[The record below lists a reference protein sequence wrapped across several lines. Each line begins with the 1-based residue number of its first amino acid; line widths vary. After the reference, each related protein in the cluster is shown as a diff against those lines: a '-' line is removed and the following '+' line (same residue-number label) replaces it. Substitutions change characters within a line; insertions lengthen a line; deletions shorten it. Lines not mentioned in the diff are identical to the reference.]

1 MRPVASNTIALACCR
16 RKSDAEPG
24 DLYPDPDAGPLEAAL
39 SELGV
44 VARRVAWDDPTVD
57 WSFYS
62 KVLISS
68 TWDSVDRPAEYLAWA
83 RQVAGV
89 STLVNPVSVLEWGI
103 DKVHQRVLADAGVPV
118 VPTTWISPEEQLIDA
133 PGTEFVVKPSVSAG
147 GRNTARFAAG
157 DRAGV
162 ALVGELQQAGQTVM
176 VQEYMESIDRE
187 GETDLVFFEGRYS
200 HAVSKRPMLSLGA
213 GVLLRPWE
221 HISWFGLVEPRVE
234 QLQVA
239 TRTMEVISEQLGTC
253 PTYARIDLVS
263 DARERSL
270 LPEAELIDPS
280 LSLEVAPRAAELLAA
295 ALTR

>member
-1 MRPVASNTIALACCR
+1 MAHMASNTIALAGCR
-16 RKSDAEPG
+16 RESDAEPG
-24 DLYPDPDAGPLEAAL
+24 DLYPDPDARPLEAAL

-68 TWDSVDRPAEYLAWA
+68 TWDSVDRPAEYLGWA
-83 RQVAGV
+83 RQVAEA

-103 DKVHQRVLADAGVPV
+103 DKVHQRVLAEAGVPV
-118 VPTTWISPEEQLIDA
+118 VPTTWISPEEQLIQA

-147 GRNTARFAAG
+147 GRNTARYAAG
-157 DRAGV
+157 DRAGL
-162 ALVGELQQAGQTVM
+162 ALVRELQRAGQTVM
-176 VQEYMESIDRE
+176 VQEYIESIDRD

-200 HAVSKRPMLSLGA
+200 HAVLKRPMLSLGA
-213 GVLLRPWE
+213 GVLVRPWE
-221 HISWFGLVEPRVE
+221 AISWFGLVEPRVE

-239 TRTMEVISEQLGTC
+239 TRTMEVIEEQLGTC

-270 LPEAELIDPS
+270 LLEAELIDPC
-280 LSLEVAPRAAELLAA
+280 LSLDVAPRAAELLAA